1 MRPSKGMI
9 PARACAAVILLLA
22 CILSQAVPWPPHA
35 RAGEKAVGEAAAAAI
50 ALPQARETC
59 PHHPEGCPPDCLC
72 PKDRVDAGAADAEY
86 PSGAALSRCAGKTL
100 ADAPAAGGLFLP
112 EDPVLAVLLDPFS
125 YLTLPAPCRPAPGFR
140 AESGKI
146 PIA

>member
-9 PARACAAVILLLA
+9 PARACAALILLLA
-22 CILSQAVPWPPHA
+22 CILSQVMPWPPHA
-35 RAGEKAVGEAAAAAI
+35 PEKAGGEAAAAAI

-72 PKDRVDAGAADAEY
+72 PKDRADAGAADAEY

-100 ADAPAAGGLFLP
+100 ADAPAAGALFLP
-112 EDPVLAVLLDPFS
+112 EAPILSVLREPS
-125 YLTLPAPCRPAPGFR
+125 SSLTRPAPCRPGPGFR

>member
-1 MRPSKGMI
+1 MRPSERI
-9 PARACAAVILLLA
+9 LPARAWTALTLLCA

-35 RAGEKAVGEAAAAAI
+35 RGSAGGEAAAAAI
-50 ALPQARETC
+50 VVAQARETC

-72 PKDRVDAGAADAEY
+72 PKDPADAGAAAAEY
-86 PSGAALSRCAGKTL
+86 PSGAALSRCAGKTPCE
-100 ADAPAAGGLFLP
+100 APAAGGLFLP
-112 EDPVLAVLLDPFS
+112 EGSLIAALPDPYR
-125 YLTLPAPCRPAPGFR
+125 YLILPAPSRPSPGFR